1 MTRLADASPLLVD
14 AHAALCLEQTR
25 GGELSRA
32 RTECQVAAD
41 AADARY
47 WLHPTPGGLRS
58 VSTALAHVVL
68 AGELARRPGSDDPG
82 PFLARATAL
91 APGSADVWTGVG
103 AVELERKRPAPAAA
117 AFRQA
122 LSVDPGHRTA
132 TEGLGRAEALT
143 RGVK

>member
-1 MTRLADASPLLVD
+1 MAESSP
-14 AHAALCLEQTR
+14 
-25 GGELSRA
+25 GPGK
-32 RTECQVAAD
+32 ECQLAAD

-58 VSTALAHVVL
+58 VNTALAHVVL

-82 PFLARATAL
+82 PLLARATAL

-103 AVELERKRPAPAAA
+103 AVELERKHPAPAAA
-117 AFRQA
+117 AFRRA

-143 RGVK
+143 RECEMSERADRLCSSRARR